1 MRIIFMGTPMFALPS
16 LEKIYKEHEVIA
28 VFTKAD
34 KPNARGKKIKFS
46 NKRICFG

>member
-16 LEKIYKEHEVIA
+16 LEKINEKHEVIS

-34 KPNARGKKIKFS
+34 KPNARG
-46 NKRICFG
+46 